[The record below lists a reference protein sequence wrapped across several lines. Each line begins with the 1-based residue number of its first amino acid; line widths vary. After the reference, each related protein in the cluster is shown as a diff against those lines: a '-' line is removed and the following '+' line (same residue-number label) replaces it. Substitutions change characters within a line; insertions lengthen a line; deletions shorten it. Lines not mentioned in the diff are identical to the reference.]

1 MAQPSMQQSVR
12 EMLQRQQTPEYI
24 VRQRRRR
31 SLREYETA
39 ITQREERDREVF
51 ALMNLAGIRYLR

>member
-1 MAQPSMQQSVR
+1 MQQSVR

-51 ALMNLAGIRYLR
+51 ALMNLAGIRYLG